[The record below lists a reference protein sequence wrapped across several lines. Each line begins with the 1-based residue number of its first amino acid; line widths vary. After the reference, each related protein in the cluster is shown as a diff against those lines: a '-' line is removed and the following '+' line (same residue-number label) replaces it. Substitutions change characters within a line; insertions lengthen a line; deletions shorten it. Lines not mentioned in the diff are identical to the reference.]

1 MAKKDPTGKIVRQT
15 LDLLIE
21 RANCM
26 EDFITIKLAID
37 DYASEGYFV
46 KAQIQKYND
55 KVIDYY
61 DAIKKKN

>member
-1 MAKKDPTGKIVRQT
+1 MTKNKANGEIVRKT

-37 DYASEGYFV
+37 DYASEGYYM
-46 KAQIQKYND
+46 KSQIQKYND
-55 KVIDYY
+55 KVIAYY
-61 DAIKKKN
+61 DVIKKKN